1 MPQGDK
7 HFEHLKLPV
16 NWGVMALVAAVCIF
30 GALSFLGDRR
40 EEVSG
45 RSYGNR
51 SGFDAAA
58 GPASN
63 VLATPAHVVGDG
75 ANWIDD
81 YFFAVRENRILK
93 KRVQDLS
100 LYRDMYFQQKD
111 ISERYEKLLN
121 LRTEPPVEM
130 VTARSV
136 SVSRGPFNN
145 NRLIDA
151 GSNAKIRFGN
161 PVITDQGLVGR
172 VVGVSPKVSRVLMI
186 TDVVSR
192 TPIMIARSDARAVMS
207 GDGGEFP
214 RLDFVR
220 GKDAVK
226 KGDQILTS
234 GDGGIFPRG
243 LPVGEAVQG
252 VDKVWRVKLYA
263 NRAPIDFVKIL
274 LYEDFSQFP
283 EADQVLMTPQI
294 TELLPQ
300 PAIPQPVTAGATAS
314 SAGVASTP
322 AAGAAT
328 SSAVAPASGA
338 SATSAVA
345 RPAAPRPAQPRPTA
359 ARTTPPAAHP
369 AQAQSQTQSAAATA
383 STEVPF

>member
-1 MPQGDK
+1 
-7 HFEHLKLPV
+7 
-16 NWGVMALVAAVCIF
+16 MALVAAVCIF

-172 VVGVSPKVSRVLMI
+172 VVGVSPKVSRVLLI

-300 PAIPQPVTAGATAS
+300 PAIPQPVTAGAAGAAS
-314 SAGVASTP
+314 SAGVASS
-322 AAGAAT
+322 AAAPVSGAAT
-328 SSAVAPASGA
+328 SAA
-338 SATSAVA
+338 A
-345 RPAAPRPAQPRPTA
+345 RPAAPRPAQPRPAQT
-359 ARTTPPAAHP
+359 RPAQTSATQP
-369 AQAQSQTQSAAATA
+369 AQAQTQSAAATPA
-383 STEVPF
+383 TEVPF

>member
-172 VVGVSPKVSRVLMI
+172 VVGVSPKVSRVLLI

-300 PAIPQPVTAGATAS
+300 PAIPQPVTAGAAGAAS
-314 SAGVASTP
+314 SAGVASS
-322 AAGAAT
+322 AAAPVSGAAT
-328 SSAVAPASGA
+328 SAA
-338 SATSAVA
+338 A
-345 RPAAPRPAQPRPTA
+345 RPAAPRPAQPRPAQT
-359 ARTTPPAAHP
+359 RPAQTSATQP
-369 AQAQSQTQSAAATA
+369 AQAQTQSAAATPA
-383 STEVPF
+383 TEVPF